1 MAPPTRMKLGDFAKT
16 QGLSYI
22 GAYKLWL
29 AGAIDGIQLPSDTIL
44 VTGWKNEPEKAD
56 QGNEENTEG
65 MGNKVIIYARVSSN
79 QNKDNL
85 DAQALRLTQYATANG
100 YQVVRVIKE
109 TGSGLNDQRK
119 KLLSLLEQD
128 QSKWDILLVE
138 HKDRLTR
145 FGFSYLEMLVKRNN
159 QSILVVN
166 QSDTSTRSALNSS
179 SDDEDLMQ
187 DFVSIVTSF
196 CARLYGL
203 RRSRRHTEEL
213 IKLAKDNTKSKEV
226 PKELGEDISATKDD
240 LDPRVGAT
248 VGSGPTSNYKD
259 KHKGTKEARDVS

>member
-1 MAPPTRMKLGDFAKT
+1 MVAPTRMKLADFAKT
-16 QGLSYI
+16 QGLSYV

-29 AGAIDGIQLPSDTIL
+29 SGAIDGIQLPSDTIL
-44 VTGWKNEPEKAD
+44 VTGWKNEPERIDLAPKD
-56 QGNEENTEG
+56 TEAH
-65 MGNKVIIYARVSSN
+65 NKVIIYARVSSN

-85 DAQALRLTQYATANG
+85 DAQALRLTQYAAANG

-119 KLLSLLEQD
+119 KLLALLDQD

-166 QSDTSTRSALNSS
+166 QSDTSTKSTLNSS

-196 CARLYGL
+196 CTRLYGL

-213 IKLAKDNTKSKEV
+213 ILLAKSNAKLKERPEGQV
-226 PKELGEDISATKDD
+226 P
-240 LDPRVGAT
+240 VQ
-248 VGSGPTSNYKD
+248 VGSAVTS
-259 KHKGTKEARDVS
+259 KGVGDV